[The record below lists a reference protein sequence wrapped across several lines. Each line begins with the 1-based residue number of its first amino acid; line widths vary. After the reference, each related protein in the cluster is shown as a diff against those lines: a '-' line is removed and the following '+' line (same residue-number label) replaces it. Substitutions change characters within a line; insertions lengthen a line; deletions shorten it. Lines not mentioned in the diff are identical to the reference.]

1 MSEKKNSIENKLSEI
16 SKRALIFSDRERL
29 KKGGIYIP
37 DIFLNFVKISEI
49 ASVIKGVKP
58 VLEFNC
64 SCEYKYKME
73 QGLKEL
79 KNIYGLE
86 YCVSSR
92 KFLINSPKDHSEVV
106 DINDPRRG
114 MISCSISFQRELA
127 ERSEEYFLKKS
138 YESEENAEFSRKF
151 AEIMG
156 YPDCCIDFGDKLSG
170 NLDDPQKIKQN
181 WIWSKAH
188 IRSFMNSDKISRFL
202 NIYVLPN
209 ILVPHVPCN
218 LNCQPSREYAQKIL
232 EICKKEDDHLSDLV
246 EYFLDCHSLFWYYS
260 EFIFLRGEKENNFLR
275 YSEFLPF
282 SLSAE
287 RFYGD
292 LSADFQEKF
301 QRTLFFLEK
310 GNIIQMKDDCFQVYN
325 NDILV
330 GTIKKDYKFECI
342 LF

>member
-1 MSEKKNSIENKLSEI
+1 MCCLFFLVPSQSHRVNCGFVLLLGWCCGRVKRAINRNNKMSEKKNSIENKLSEI

-114 MISCSISFQRELA
+114 MI
-127 ERSEEYFLKKS
+127 
-138 YESEENAEFSRKF
+138 
-151 AEIMG
+151 
-156 YPDCCIDFGDKLSG
+156 
-170 NLDDPQKIKQN
+170 
-181 WIWSKAH
+181 
-188 IRSFMNSDKISRFL
+188 
-202 NIYVLPN
+202 
-209 ILVPHVPCN
+209 
-218 LNCQPSREYAQKIL
+218 
-232 EICKKEDDHLSDLV
+232 
-246 EYFLDCHSLFWYYS
+246 
-260 EFIFLRGEKENNFLR
+260 
-275 YSEFLPF
+275 
-282 SLSAE
+282 
-287 RFYGD
+287 
-292 LSADFQEKF
+292 
-301 QRTLFFLEK
+301 
-310 GNIIQMKDDCFQVYN
+310 
-325 NDILV
+325 
-330 GTIKKDYKFECI
+330 
-342 LF
+342 